1 MNPMK
6 YVLPAL
12 ALSLTAPAMAQQKS
26 LSEQFSGGG
35 YGLAGCG
42 LGSII
47 FGTQTGLV
55 QVPAATTNGSYG
67 NQTFGITSGTSNC
80 DIPRMGQRAAA
91 YIESNRE
98 TIMKEASRGEG
109 DTLANLALIYNCQS
123 TELFSQKVQ
132 SNYKNIF
139 HKDDSYDQARQMLN
153 TIQSDSELSNSCKI

>member
-1 MNPMK
+1 MNLMK

-12 ALSLTAPAMAQQKS
+12 ALSLATPAMAEQNS

-47 FGTQTGLV
+47 FGTQKGLV
-55 QVPAATTNGSYG
+55 QVPAATTNGLYG

-80 DIPRMGQRAAA
+80 DIPKMGQRAAA

-153 TIQSDSELSNSCKI
+153 TIQTDSELSNSCKI